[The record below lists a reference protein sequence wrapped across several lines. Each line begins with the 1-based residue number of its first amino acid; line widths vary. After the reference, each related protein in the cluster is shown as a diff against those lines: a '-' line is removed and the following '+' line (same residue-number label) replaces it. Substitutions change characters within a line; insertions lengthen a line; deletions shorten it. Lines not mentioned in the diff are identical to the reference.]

1 MFLQYVMTARII
13 FLWTHNSISNQLKKK
28 YMKAHIKGSL
38 EHFKI
43 LCQFAEQQNHVFV
56 TGTTWLDDNKIMNI
70 IYHVLFFPGIKY

>member
-1 MFLQYVMTARII
+1 
-13 FLWTHNSISNQLKKK
+13 
-28 YMKAHIKGSL
+28 MKAHIKGSL